1 MSAIGHKREAIDNTP
16 STIRVEEIY
25 VAAFEVPVGDGAFA
39 EVIMSGIYGDG
50 EMMFARSTVEHE
62 PNAVPSLIRL
72 CKEIEQERGL
82 SWRLLKFDSEGV
94 HELDK
99 HLYEEYLNWVTP
111 LPARR
116 R

>member
-1 MSAIGHKREAIDNTP
+1 MSAIGNKRETIGNTP
-16 STIRVEEIY
+16 ETRRVEEVY
-25 VAAFEVPVGDGAFA
+25 VAAFQVPVGDGVFA

-82 SWRLLKFDSEGV
+82 SWRLLKFDRKGV

-99 HLYEEYLNWVTP
+99 HVYEEYLNWVVV
-111 LPARR
+111 
-116 R
+116 